1 MGHFARFKTTIFSG
15 FGKGSADNLA
25 VHGPQVIF
33 ITGRIAAYYAE
44 AFRQSCDLEIF
55 EIHSRMCLDQFRGMI
70 GGWGGGLDFS

>member
-1 MGHFARFKTTIFSG
+1 M
-15 FGKGSADNLA
+15 
-25 VHGPQVIF
+25 GPQVIF

-70 GGWGGGLDFS
+70 GGWGGNLDFLRT